1 MPRLAPKPLE
11 LDNEEK
17 QELEKI
23 LARHSTSQ
31 QVAKRAKII
40 LLASVGKNHRDIARE
55 LDISRKMA
63 RLWRERWLE
72 LKQKDVTVKE
82 RLLDAERPGTPT
94 KFTTEQ
100 ILQLFT
106 IACEPPEK
114 YGRPISHWT
123 STELAEEM
131 ENQEIVETISPR
143 HIARLLSE
151 ATLKPHQSE
160 YWLNPPPTKSLTK
173 KPKISV
179 GCTNKHKT

>member
-40 LLASVGKNHRDIARE
+40 LLASLGKNHRDIARDLE
-55 LDISRKMA
+55 ISRKMA

-72 LKQKDVTVKE
+72 RKQKDVSVKE
-82 RLLDAERPGTPT
+82 RLSDAERPGAPT
-94 KFTTEQ
+94 KFITEQ
-100 ILQLFT
+100 VLQLFT
-106 IACEPPEK
+106 IACESPEK

-131 ENQEIVETISPR
+131 KKHSYSRNYFPQTRRSIIVRSNIETTC
-143 HIARLLSE
+143 L
-151 ATLKPHQSE
+151 
-160 YWLNPPPTKSLTK
+160 
-173 KPKISV
+173 
-179 GCTNKHKT
+179 

>member
-1 MPRLAPKPLE
+1 MPRLAPKPVE

-17 QELEKI
+17 QELKKI

-40 LLASVGKNHRDIARE
+40 FLASVGKNHRTIARE
-55 LDISRKMA
+55 LGISRKMA

-72 LKQKDVTVKE
+72 LKQKDVPVKE

-106 IACEPPEK
+106 M
-114 YGRPISHWT
+114 R
-123 STELAEEM
+123 
-131 ENQEIVETISPR
+131 
-143 HIARLLSE
+143 RLLPSDCLRQHW
-151 ATLKPHQSE
+151 AGLTPLVFRNKTLDTLCPR
-160 YWLNPPPTKSLTK
+160 
-173 KPKISV
+173 
-179 GCTNKHKT
+179 CAA